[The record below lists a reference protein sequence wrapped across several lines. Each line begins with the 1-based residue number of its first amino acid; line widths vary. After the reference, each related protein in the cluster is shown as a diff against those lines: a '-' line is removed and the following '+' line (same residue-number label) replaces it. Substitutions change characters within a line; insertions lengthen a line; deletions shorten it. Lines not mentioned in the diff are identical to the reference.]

1 MHATTSA
8 WPACM
13 ARSSGVAP
21 PSDRNSSI
29 VATAYLE
36 CATATREALR
46 HFCNAGGSRF
56 TGGRGAAGRSEGLC
70 MAAQLP
76 ACKCLCTGCCQLLQL
91 KLLLTSTISVDLGN
105 HEALLKYKLQNM
117 RVCLKEHMLASVKT
131 VITCKN
137 IEWRS
142 NDAAAPA
149 APGTLRHVG
158 HLAMALPV
166 PCMPACLEGAP
177 ALPPAPPAECQRHQ
191 HEQHHRHHSQHAPAQ
206 RQQQHAGT

>member
-1 MHATTSA
+1 MLVRSSCLELRLQLRVALQLGAGPQLLQLRLQPGNVGTQATDSIRACVTLGNQHAGLSMHATTSA

-56 TGGRGAAGRSEGLC
+56 TGGRGAAGRGKGLC

-91 KLLLTSTISVDLGN
+91 KLLLTSTIFVDLGA

-117 RVCLKEHMLASVKT
+117 RVCLKGIRVSICEDGDYHGMTFK
-131 VITCKN
+131 
-137 IEWRS
+137 
-142 NDAAAPA
+142 
-149 APGTLRHVG
+149 
-158 HLAMALPV
+158 
-166 PCMPACLEGAP
+166 
-177 ALPPAPPAECQRHQ
+177 
-191 HEQHHRHHSQHAPAQ
+191 
-206 RQQQHAGT
+206 